1 MKEENKSTVYNALIY
16 IISCCLNG
24 KKVDKELLS
33 HLDLG
38 SIYSTASSHSLI
50 AIVATA
56 LEDAGI
62 VSKRASEMKLNAVRK
77 NMLFDSAR
85 AEILKEFEDRGIKYL
100 PLKGVILKDMYP
112 EVGLRQMADND
123 ILFDA
128 EYRSVVRDIFLKMG
142 YDAKHYEIGNHDVYM
157 KEPVLNFEMHVS
169 LFSHPSLP
177 LFNDYF
183 ASAFE
188 RAISDGKSS
197 YGYAMT
203 DEDFYIFM
211 KAHEYKHYANSGTGL
226 RSLVD
231 IYVYLT
237 SKKESLDF
245 DYITSECKKIEI
257 SEYERV
263 TREIALKVFEPEAAR
278 ALVLADRG
286 EGESPLSDYDVGFLA
301 DYINVSTY
309 GSHKTYL
316 SNLLTREKKNRNS
329 SDAAAKIRYILSLI
343 FPKMEYYET
352 VHPGVSK
359 KKYLIP
365 FLWIK
370 RSAIILVKRPGRT
383 MKTVWE
389 VMRAKVKK

>member
-1 MKEENKSTVYNALIY
+1 MKEQNKNTVYNALIY

-24 KKVDKELLS
+24 KRVEKELLS

-38 SIYSTASSHSLI
+38 SIYSAASNHSLI

-62 VSKRASEMKLNAVRK
+62 VSKRASELKLNAIRK

-85 AEILKEFEDRGIKYL
+85 AEICTALDKNCIKYL
-100 PLKGVILKDMYP
+100 PLKGVIMKELYP
-112 EVGLRQMADND
+112 AVGLRQMSDND
-123 ILFDA
+123 ILFDPN
-128 EYRSVVRDIFLKMG
+128 YRSQVRDIMLSLG
-142 YDAKHYEIGNHDVYM
+142 YENKHFGRSNHDVYM

-169 LFSHPSLP
+169 LFDHPALP

-183 ASAFE
+183 SAAFD
-188 RAISDGKSS
+188 RAVSDGKSS
-197 YGYAMT
+197 YGFAMT

-211 KAHEYKHYANSGTGL
+211 KAHEYKHYANCGTGL

-231 IYVYLT
+231 VYVYLMA
-237 SKKESLDF
+237 KREILNF
-245 DYITSECKKIEI
+245 DYITAECKKLEI

-263 TREIALKVFEPEAAR
+263 TREIALNVFAPETAK

-286 EGESPLSDYDVGFLA
+286 EGECPVSDYDAGFLG
-301 DYINVSTY
+301 DYINISTY
-309 GSHKTYL
+309 GSHETYL
-316 SNLLTREKKNRNS
+316 TNLLTREKKSKNS
-329 SDAAAKIRYILSLI
+329 TGATAKIRYILSLT

-370 RSAIILVKRPGRT
+370 RSIIILVKRPGRT

-389 VMRAKVKK
+389 VARAKVKK